1 MRILLVLLI
10 LTSSYTL
17 SWADSTSNSL
27 SLSLPNSSMG
37 YQSDKF
43 RAGELDCSNAIGSAT
58 QLEFGV
64 TGLIQGGTSFT
75 NGKKVGDIGVY
86 SRIIIPLGKRV
97 KSRINCNRLY
107 ELELQKKEL
116 EVMKLQQ
123 EINQLRSLAFENQ
136 EHSMAEVEIA
146 GAKIKGGKML
156 LILPILGS
164 LGGGLWGGFEFYKD
178 YMDMKEIIQE
188 IDTDAIQAKNILL
201 ESKLD
206 DAIDYTRDIKN
217 NLRQDIMSVEGHVD
231 KIRGEVQNAID
242 EMNQLQKDT
251 TASMREVESLNRET
265 EKDVRDTMRETE
277 SRIEDA
283 MTTLEERLGTRL
295 QEALDNPLVGN

>member
-10 LTSSYTL
+10 LTSSYTI

-123 EINQLRSLAFENQ
+123 EINQLRSLAFEN
-136 EHSMAEVEIA
+136 
-146 GAKIKGGKML
+146 
-156 LILPILGS
+156 
-164 LGGGLWGGFEFYKD
+164 
-178 YMDMKEIIQE
+178 
-188 IDTDAIQAKNILL
+188 
-201 ESKLD
+201 
-206 DAIDYTRDIKN
+206 
-217 NLRQDIMSVEGHVD
+217 
-231 KIRGEVQNAID
+231 
-242 EMNQLQKDT
+242 
-251 TASMREVESLNRET
+251 
-265 EKDVRDTMRETE
+265 
-277 SRIEDA
+277 
-283 MTTLEERLGTRL
+283 
-295 QEALDNPLVGN
+295 

>member
-64 TGLIQGGTSFT
+64 TGLIQGGTIST
-75 NGKKVGDIGVY
+75 NNKKIGDIGVY

-123 EINQLRSLAFENQ
+123 EINQLRSLAFEN
-136 EHSMAEVEIA
+136 
-146 GAKIKGGKML
+146 
-156 LILPILGS
+156 
-164 LGGGLWGGFEFYKD
+164 
-178 YMDMKEIIQE
+178 
-188 IDTDAIQAKNILL
+188 
-201 ESKLD
+201 
-206 DAIDYTRDIKN
+206 
-217 NLRQDIMSVEGHVD
+217 
-231 KIRGEVQNAID
+231 
-242 EMNQLQKDT
+242 
-251 TASMREVESLNRET
+251 
-265 EKDVRDTMRETE
+265 
-277 SRIEDA
+277 
-283 MTTLEERLGTRL
+283 
-295 QEALDNPLVGN
+295 

>member
-75 NGKKVGDIGVY
+75 DGKKVGDIGVY

-116 EVMKLQQ
+116 EVMKLKQ
-123 EINQLRSLAFENQ
+123 EIDQLRSLSFEN
-136 EHSMAEVEIA
+136 
-146 GAKIKGGKML
+146 
-156 LILPILGS
+156 
-164 LGGGLWGGFEFYKD
+164 
-178 YMDMKEIIQE
+178 
-188 IDTDAIQAKNILL
+188 
-201 ESKLD
+201 
-206 DAIDYTRDIKN
+206 
-217 NLRQDIMSVEGHVD
+217 
-231 KIRGEVQNAID
+231 
-242 EMNQLQKDT
+242 
-251 TASMREVESLNRET
+251 
-265 EKDVRDTMRETE
+265 
-277 SRIEDA
+277 
-283 MTTLEERLGTRL
+283 
-295 QEALDNPLVGN
+295 

>member
-64 TGLIQGGTSFT
+64 TGLIQGGTIST
-75 NGKKVGDIGVY
+75 NNKKIGDIGVY

-123 EINQLRSLAFENQ
+123 EINQLRSLAFE
-136 EHSMAEVEIA
+136 H
-146 GAKIKGGKML
+146 
-156 LILPILGS
+156 
-164 LGGGLWGGFEFYKD
+164 
-178 YMDMKEIIQE
+178 
-188 IDTDAIQAKNILL
+188 
-201 ESKLD
+201 
-206 DAIDYTRDIKN
+206 
-217 NLRQDIMSVEGHVD
+217 
-231 KIRGEVQNAID
+231 
-242 EMNQLQKDT
+242 
-251 TASMREVESLNRET
+251 
-265 EKDVRDTMRETE
+265 
-277 SRIEDA
+277 
-283 MTTLEERLGTRL
+283 
-295 QEALDNPLVGN
+295 

>member
-86 SRIIIPLGKRV
+86 SRILIPLGKRV

-123 EINQLRSLAFENQ
+123 EINQLRSLAFEN
-136 EHSMAEVEIA
+136 
-146 GAKIKGGKML
+146 
-156 LILPILGS
+156 
-164 LGGGLWGGFEFYKD
+164 
-178 YMDMKEIIQE
+178 
-188 IDTDAIQAKNILL
+188 
-201 ESKLD
+201 
-206 DAIDYTRDIKN
+206 
-217 NLRQDIMSVEGHVD
+217 
-231 KIRGEVQNAID
+231 
-242 EMNQLQKDT
+242 
-251 TASMREVESLNRET
+251 
-265 EKDVRDTMRETE
+265 
-277 SRIEDA
+277 
-283 MTTLEERLGTRL
+283 
-295 QEALDNPLVGN
+295 